1 MNTFCVFVLFFF
13 LSKPVDC
20 INLENRKGKNQ
31 DHYQQ
36 LIRKMLIKIINIY
49 IWWPI
54 ATYNWNTVH
63 DLINAHFQI
72 NAPLYI
78 VKIILDAPL

>member
-1 MNTFCVFVLFFF
+1 M
-13 LSKPVDC
+13 
-20 INLENRKGKNQ
+20 
-31 DHYQQ
+31 
-36 LIRKMLIKIINIY
+36 LIIKIINIY

-54 ATYNWNTVH
+54 ATYNWDTVH